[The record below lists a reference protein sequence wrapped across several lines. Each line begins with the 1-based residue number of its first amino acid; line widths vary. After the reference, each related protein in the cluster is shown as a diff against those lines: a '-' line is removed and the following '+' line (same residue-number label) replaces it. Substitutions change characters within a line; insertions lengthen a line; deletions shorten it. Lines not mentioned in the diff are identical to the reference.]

1 MNLCIF
7 FILFFILIFSIVFIF
22 LNRCRCKDVI
32 SRNNSIARNNSIYSG
47 GKSKKALKKNKS
59 LHSDDIASKQENVVS
74 KQENVV
80 SKKGVT
86 ILTVDSIPYISKEL
100 LSDILNIIKHRH
112 KSIPNFNGLT
122 EEDKK
127 FYERQSHILENKYN
141 IDFDTT
147 YMQLCA
153 IRGMEMQKMI
163 AYSKSHI
170 ESMSKT
176 IKEDFENGY
185 DLTLIADKH
194 KFPYMLTLKQ
204 LCSDFG
210 YSQQEIKDFIKKVK
224 PFPEKLNAI
233 NSELD
238 HILKTDPTSY
248 VNTVDARNR
257 ANEFE
262 DAVAKLLKSKGIT
275 YLTEN
280 EIRDKHTEA
289 KDKDPESEEVL
300 ATPDFLFDKGE
311 NVVLNDF
318 PIKWI
323 EVKNYPYYAHK
334 FLENGVQQQAKKY
347 HTKYGNGVF
356 IFKCGVIQN
365 YHTIDGVKFIGWE
378 KMEQSTN

>member
-1 MNLCIF
+1 
-7 FILFFILIFSIVFIF
+7 
-22 LNRCRCKDVI
+22 
-32 SRNNSIARNNSIYSG
+32 
-47 GKSKKALKKNKS
+47 
-59 LHSDDIASKQENVVS
+59 
-74 KQENVV
+74 
-80 SKKGVT
+80 
-86 ILTVDSIPYISKEL
+86 
-100 LSDILNIIKHRH
+100 
-112 KSIPNFNGLT
+112 
-122 EEDKK
+122 
-127 FYERQSHILENKYN
+127 
-141 IDFDTT
+141 
-147 YMQLCA
+147 MQLCA

-170 ESMSKT
+170 EAMSKT

-257 ANEFE
+257 ANDFE

-289 KDKDPESEEVL
+289 KDKNPEGEEEVL

-356 IFKCGVIQN
+356 IFKCGVLQN

-378 KMEQSTN
+378 KMPQSTT